1 MSIEDIIAALDE
13 ECRAECQAIFQEAER
28 EARRIIEQAE
38 ADAEGIRQSKREKMI
53 ASAES
58 EAAALLYS
66 ARLRAKNLVVGVK
79 ESILEQVLENA
90 REEIQK
96 LRADPLYPRLMSS
109 LLEEAMAVV
118 GDQGVLHVDPRDR
131 EVAEEVLAQAG
142 LDGRFSIE
150 TDLDCSGGLVLSD
163 REGRINIV
171 NTFDE
176 RLKRAKE
183 RLKLE
188 ITRILFG
195 KEEEALSADSRG

>member
-13 ECRAECQAIFQEAER
+13 QCRSECQAVFQEAER
-28 EARRIIEQAE
+28 EAKRILEQAE
-38 ADAEGIRQSKREKMI
+38 ADAEEIRRSKKEKAI

-66 ARLRAKNLVVGVK
+66 ARLRAKNLAVEVK
-79 ESILEQVLENA
+79 ESVLEEVIKRA
-90 REEIQK
+90 HEETEK
-96 LRADPLYPRLMSS
+96 LRNDPAYPELMAD
-109 LLEEAMAVV
+109 LLKEAVAVV
-118 GDQGVLHVDPRDR
+118 GDEGVVHVDPRDR
-131 EVAEEVLAQAG
+131 GVAEKALSLTG
-142 LDGRFSIE
+142 LGGKFSLQD
-150 TDLDCSGGLVLSD
+150 DLECSGGLVVSD

-183 RLKLE
+183 RLKLD

-195 KEEEALSADSRG
+195 EQERAISAGVRG

>member
-13 ECRAECQAIFQEAER
+13 ECRGECQAIFQEAER
-28 EARRIIEQAE
+28 EARRILEQAE
-38 ADAEGIRQSKREKMI
+38 AEAEGIRQSKREKMI

-66 ARLRAKNLVVGVK
+66 ARLRAKNLAVGVK
-79 ESILEQVLENA
+79 ESILEQVLEGA
-90 REEIQK
+90 REEVQK
-96 LRADPLYPRLMSS
+96 LRTDPRYSLLMSS

-131 EVAEEVLAQAG
+131 EIAERLLAQAG

-150 TDLDCSGGLVLSD
+150 ADLDCSGGLVVSD

-195 KEEEALSADSRG
+195 EEEEALSAGGLG